1 MAVSG
6 AVRLEVIAKAQ
17 ENITA
22 VLKQSNAA
30 IRKTANE
37 LKGAELQQGKMGRT
51 IDLVKGKALA
61 FKASLIALG
70 AAAAYAAA
78 QQLADFTKEG
88 ARMADQVDAV
98 RGRVSNLDEVIQQT
112 QDATTGIVDEAAIV
126 KGVSLFDAFG
136 LEIAQ
141 LPALFAEA
149 SKTSLRTGESL
160 DTLISSAVTGIAR
173 MSPPILDNLGLQVR
187 LADATSAAAEKFG
200 VEADALDE
208 TQKKAGM
215 LSIVLDR
222 LGEQNKDIHLNDSR
236 TASIQRLEVQFKDSM
251 DGIAKS
257 FADMFKTTGER
268 MEEFSK
274 TTDRAVLDASRRWE
288 DLTRAVEEET
298 RKQAETLH
306 EAEGDQLRASSMQQ
320 FFVEKSIA
328 LEEHKTQALA
338 RIRKAEGAAESEALR
353 SRTVATMTET
363 GMKIW
368 DAERYEAIQE
378 RHATAAKERNDEE
391 SRAIAARFAARR
403 DELLSMDAVSEVA
416 IETEREEMARLSG
429 VTEAQLALTAAK
441 KAYARISK
449 EGSDEERKVA
459 HKAQL
464 EAQRA
469 VNMEKKRSS
478 TRKTSVKVVKDETSS
493 ILEKIEALE
502 AEARIAKFTDA
513 LDIARAKRTERE
525 NAVLKE
531 AAQIK
536 DADLQRRFKAAA
548 LDASEREFLL
558 DKKEITDAERD
569 ASTQLAAA
577 RAALDIARATNEEDK
592 IRIQLATDIAAVRA
606 DTEIPTAEA
615 LLTIKL
621 LEIEAEKDLGRVR
634 RENFEE
640 AAAAVGEVSGAAFG
654 DAADHFN
661 KMDDA
666 LDKLGHPKRFEQVA
680 SGFRALSAQSNQ
692 IAKSVSDFSS
702 AVGKS
707 NEDIARGS
715 AAAIGAVGP
724 VVAAFAKT
732 IAEKAA
738 IQMAFEL
745 AMGTALMFVPGAQ
758 AEAAA
763 HFAAAAMFGVIAGV
777 SAAQPTTTAPDET
790 SGAGLITPA
799 AEARETER
807 EAQSFTINLG
817 PGTIFGLPQ
826 TMGREIADRISSM
839 SGSGFEESTAF

>member
-1 MAVSG
+1 
-6 AVRLEVIAKAQ
+6 
-17 ENITA
+17 
-22 VLKQSNAA
+22 
-30 IRKTANE
+30 
-37 LKGAELQQGKMGRT
+37 
-51 IDLVKGKALA
+51 
-61 FKASLIALG
+61 
-70 AAAAYAAA
+70 
-78 QQLADFTKEG
+78 
-88 ARMADQVDAV
+88 
-98 RGRVSNLDEVIQQT
+98 
-112 QDATTGIVDEAAIV
+112 
-126 KGVSLFDAFG
+126 
-136 LEIAQ
+136 
-141 LPALFAEA
+141 
-149 SKTSLRTGESL
+149 
-160 DTLISSAVTGIAR
+160 
-173 MSPPILDNLGLQVR
+173 
-187 LADATSAAAEKFG
+187 
-200 VEADALDE
+200 
-208 TQKKAGM
+208 
-215 LSIVLDR
+215 
-222 LGEQNKDIHLNDSR
+222 
-236 TASIQRLEVQFKDSM
+236 
-251 DGIAKS
+251 
-257 FADMFKTTGER
+257 
-268 MEEFSK
+268 
-274 TTDRAVLDASRRWE
+274 
-288 DLTRAVEEET
+288 
-298 RKQAETLH
+298 
-306 EAEGDQLRASSMQQ
+306 
-320 FFVEKSIA
+320 
-328 LEEHKTQALA
+328 
-338 RIRKAEGAAESEALR
+338 
-353 SRTVATMTET
+353 
-363 GMKIW
+363 
-368 DAERYEAIQE
+368 
-378 RHATAAKERNDEE
+378 
-391 SRAIAARFAARR
+391 
-403 DELLSMDAVSEVA
+403 
-416 IETEREEMARLSG
+416 
-429 VTEAQLALTAAK
+429 
-441 KAYARISK
+441 
-449 EGSDEERKVA
+449 
-459 HKAQL
+459 
-464 EAQRA
+464 
-469 VNMEKKRSS
+469 SS